1 MRRGTTMIEM
11 LMAVTI
17 GLIVLAAILA
27 LYSSGAKMNRAAQ
40 SSVSLQNAMLLEEMM
55 VEDFRQIAIDPSPD
69 RVNFLQIQPNGVSF
83 FKAAFPDRRIHL
95 RPVRYSVNRT
105 RRGNF
110 QLVRSE
116 QTPRGLQTVIKDG
129 ILREIQFSMVG
140 DSLIGTT
147 RYLHVTMVVLD
158 DDLAVNPRVPQAYA
172 SRSTV
177 HSVMLKVCFPPTN
190 GYQFLQQS
198 AQMTPD
204 ADLLPLLP

>member
-1 MRRGTTMIEM
+1 M
-11 LMAVTI
+11 LMAVSI

-40 SSVSLQNAMLLEEMM
+40 SSVSLQHAMLLEEMM

-83 FKAAFPDRRIHL
+83 FKAAFPDRTVHL
-95 RPVRYSVNRT
+95 RPVRYSVTKT

-116 QTPRGLQTVIKDG
+116 LTPRGLQNSIKDG
-129 ILREIQFSMVG
+129 VLRDITFTMVG
-140 DSLIGTT
+140 DSVIGTT
-147 RYLHVTMVVLD
+147 RYLHVTMRVLD
-158 DDLAVNPRVPQAYA
+158 EDLAVDPRVPQAYA
-172 SRSTV
+172 SRMTM
-177 HSVMLKVCFPPTN
+177 HTVMLKVCFPPTN
-190 GYQFLQQS
+190 GYQFLQNS
-198 AQMTPD
+198 AQLTPE